1 MSKAKLGIGG
11 PLGIVAGTV
20 VIEIASQ
27 QLERFVPQTEPVLSR
42 QIIPNAPFLGAVDV
56 RDLGTLG
63 FTVRELLR
71 LVKGGK
77 PKIVNI
83 IANYGTK
90 VLLRSQGINPLPDK
104 NKPQNFQR
112 KRFSYQL
119 PMP

>member
-1 MSKAKLGIGG
+1 MNKAKLGLGG
-11 PLGIVAGTV
+11 PLGIVAGTI

-27 QLERFVPQTEPVLSR
+27 QLEKFVPQTEVVLQR
-42 QIIPNAPFLGAVDV
+42 QIIPNAPFLGEVDV
-56 RDLGTLG
+56 RDAGVLG
-63 FTVRELLR
+63 FSIKELLK

-77 PKIVNI
+77 PRIVNI

-104 NKPQNFQR
+104 NKRQNLQY
-112 KRFSYQL
+112 KNFSYQL